1 MANRL
6 FPFMNKL
13 FESKSEIPGENVLH
27 TVSNVGL
34 YDGNDKLEDY
44 SNGTV
49 TITSHRI
56 IYDPKNSLGP
66 VQILLSRITSHS
78 TFAGFMLQSPKII
91 LTLKQGNKCFNCGV
105 SRPDIPAQCK
115 VCTFINQQEDQ
126 NCQMCGGLQET
137 VNALEKALSDK
148 QWLKKEI
155 GVSSILNKK
164 QQEQKKMNEMN
175 ESFSDLKTLMEKAGE
190 MTRLADLITSKLGTE
205 HDEFTNSLAQ
215 FGVNVQSTGNYHS
228 QLSLEINEF
237 LVKRNENI
245 LTLCDLYC
253 LYNRV
258 RGIALISPTDLLK
271 ACLLLDKEYILK
283 EFSSGLKIV
292 QRKDDDCVERIIKE
306 ADGDSV
312 GSLAKRIGLSLLIV
326 KEGLTQGITSGQLK
340 EQNSALA
347 VALNSNLIGVGDG
360 SDEVI
365 GQKAIPIVG
374 QNVPLNARALNQPQA
389 GSLPNGQYNLP
400 QPNAAQSMQNSNQG
414 YSLPTSSS
422 QSNLR
427 QTSHLEL
434 QFYPSGCS
442 NYIPANYI
450 AKTPPVNNSSN
461 LENVSSARPAVQT
474 DTTGLNYLIKEMYAQ
489 PAQNKLQQH
498 YERQQVKQMLSND
511 YNSKPQANTQN
522 MTNQGPKQDISKPIQ
537 QPLPDEVYD
546 DLEPG
551 KKFMVNV
558 NPNDP
563 KAKDYEISQMEII

>member
-1 MANRL
+1 MANRF

-13 FESKSEIPGENVLH
+13 FESKSEIPSENVLH

-49 TITSHRI
+49 TVTSHRI

-91 LTLKQGNKCFNCGV
+91 LTLKQVITINK
-105 SRPDIPAQCK
+105 
-115 VCTFINQQEDQ
+115 
-126 NCQMCGGLQET
+126 GGLQET
-137 VNALEKALSDK
+137 MNALEKALSDK

-190 MTRLADLITSKLGTE
+190 MTRLADLITS
-205 HDEFTNSLAQ
+205 NLAQ

-326 KEGLTQGITSGQLK
+326 KEGLTQGITSGQL
-340 EQNSALA
+340 
-347 VALNSNLIGVGDG
+347 
-360 SDEVI
+360 VI
-365 GQKAIPIVG
+365 DSIDSTYYKNIF
-374 QNVPLNARALNQPQA
+374 L
-389 GSLPNGQYNLP
+389 
-400 QPNAAQSMQNSNQG
+400 
-414 YSLPTSSS
+414 
-422 QSNLR
+422 
-427 QTSHLEL
+427 
-434 QFYPSGCS
+434 
-442 NYIPANYI
+442 
-450 AKTPPVNNSSN
+450 
-461 LENVSSARPAVQT
+461 
-474 DTTGLNYLIKEMYAQ
+474 
-489 PAQNKLQQH
+489 
-498 YERQQVKQMLSND
+498 
-511 YNSKPQANTQN
+511 
-522 MTNQGPKQDISKPIQ
+522 
-537 QPLPDEVYD
+537 
-546 DLEPG
+546 
-551 KKFMVNV
+551 
-558 NPNDP
+558 
-563 KAKDYEISQMEII
+563 